1 MERGRGV
8 VEVVCGEAARCEIE
22 RRIGEGKRGRVGL
35 SECDVRR
42 AHDAGA
48 PGLHHLECRVRTDG
62 EGDHWSDAAQ
72 RVSNAAAKVEGALPA
87 RRRGDGE
94 EPLEILAGCVR
105 RARDIGGSCL
115 AELRAYILHG
125 SFVHFSIL
133 PFVRVGRF
141 QVEIFSDGIFRLDGG
156 LMYGIVPKPLWEKDQ
171 PADERN
177 RVALNMNCLLI
188 RDGAGNVVVVE
199 TGAGPKLTERSKQNF
214 GIDEPP
220 RLLGELARRGVRP
233 DEVTLVV
240 NTHLH
245 FDHSG
250 GNTHRDGDKIV
261 ATFPRAS
268 YVFQRLEWVDANT
281 PNERTRGSYF
291 ADDFAPLE
299 AAGKL
304 ELIDESVEILPG
316 IRLDRIPGHTRGTQ
330 TVRVSDAGETL
341 FFSSDF
347 MPDRHHLRLPW
358 IPAIDLYP
366 LETLAAKKMILPRAV
381 SERWIVGF
389 THDLPRFG
397 RITEHDGKLRFD
409 EVAE

>member
-1 MERGRGV
+1 
-8 VEVVCGEAARCEIE
+8 
-22 RRIGEGKRGRVGL
+22 
-35 SECDVRR
+35 
-42 AHDAGA
+42 
-48 PGLHHLECRVRTDG
+48 
-62 EGDHWSDAAQ
+62 
-72 RVSNAAAKVEGALPA
+72 
-87 RRRGDGE
+87 
-94 EPLEILAGCVR
+94 
-105 RARDIGGSCL
+105 
-115 AELRAYILHG
+115 
-125 SFVHFSIL
+125 
-133 PFVRVGRF
+133 
-141 QVEIFSDGIFRLDGG
+141 
-156 LMYGIVPKPLWEKDQ
+156 MYGIVPKPLWEKEQ
-171 PADERN
+171 PADDRN
-177 RVALNMNCLLI
+177 RVALDMNCLLI

-199 TGAGPKLTERSKQNF
+199 TGAGPKLTARSKEIF
-214 GIDEPP
+214 GIDGPP

-245 FDHSG
+245 FDHAG
-250 GNTHRDGDKIV
+250 GNTYRDGDTVV

-268 YVFQRLEWVDANT
+268 YVFQRLEWVDANA

-316 IRLDRIPGHTRGTQ
+316 VRLDRIQGHTRGTQ

-366 LETLAAKKMILPRAV
+366 LETLAAKKVILPRAV
-381 SERWIVGF
+381 SEKWTVAF
-389 THDLPRFG
+389 THDVPRFG
-397 RITEHDGKLRFD
+397 RISEHDGKLRFE
-409 EVAE
+409 EVAQ

>member
-1 MERGRGV
+1 
-8 VEVVCGEAARCEIE
+8 
-22 RRIGEGKRGRVGL
+22 
-35 SECDVRR
+35 
-42 AHDAGA
+42 
-48 PGLHHLECRVRTDG
+48 
-62 EGDHWSDAAQ
+62 
-72 RVSNAAAKVEGALPA
+72 
-87 RRRGDGE
+87 
-94 EPLEILAGCVR
+94 
-105 RARDIGGSCL
+105 
-115 AELRAYILHG
+115 
-125 SFVHFSIL
+125 
-133 PFVRVGRF
+133 VRVGRF

-188 RDGAGNVVVVE
+188 RDGVGNVVVVE

-220 RLLGELARRGVRP
+220 RLLDELARRGVRP

-245 FDHSG
+245 FDHAG
-250 GNTHRDGDKIV
+250 GNTYRQGDTIV
-261 ATFPRAS
+261 AAFSRAS

-291 ADDFAPLE
+291 SDDFAPLE
-299 AAGKL
+299 VAGKL

-358 IPAIDLYP
+358 IPAIDLFP
-366 LETLAAKKMILPRAV
+366 LETLAAKKLILPRAV

-397 RITEHDGKLRFD
+397 RITERDGKLRFD